1 MYQIYDGKS
10 SICVLR
16 ILSCL
21 IICQHVFIQD
31 DNYSS
36 FAFCRDKQFETK
48 ILDETSS
55 VESADNTNS
64 FSYFQPENRSEKRF
78 SASLSSRWND
88 GAVNFFKSQIA
99 GAHQN
104 NLLEFNDRDIFL
116 QNYLVYFWSIICQR
130 IIPREYFLLN

>member
-10 SICVLR
+10 SICVPR

-21 IICQHVFIQD
+21 IIRQHVFIQD

-55 VESADNTNS
+55 VESADDTDS
-64 FSYFQPENRSEKRF
+64 FSYFQPGNRSEKRF
-78 SASLSSRWND
+78 SASLSSIWND
-88 GAVNFFKSQIA
+88 GAVI
-99 GAHQN
+99 
-104 NLLEFNDRDIFL
+104 LLKAR
-116 QNYLVYFWSIICQR
+116 
-130 IIPREYFLLN
+130 